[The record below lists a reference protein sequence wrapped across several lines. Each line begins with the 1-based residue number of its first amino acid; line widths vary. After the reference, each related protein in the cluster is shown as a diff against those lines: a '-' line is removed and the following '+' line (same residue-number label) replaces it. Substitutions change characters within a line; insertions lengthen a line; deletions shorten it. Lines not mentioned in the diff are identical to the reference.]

1 MKKGFLL
8 FILGIITFVAC
19 RKGSLPEENY
29 FGSVAVSQVG
39 TTDAVDLDVYF
50 DGKKLGT
57 ILADGTLAGFMLK
70 AGAAGRLSIYRTGSD
85 TLVADTTITI
95 PQNDAVAVK
104 VISSLTLGA
113 NGFINGGEVGA
124 DSVKVQLINS
134 LNTTLYPYP
143 DGVDICVYT
152 YVSNKITDSIVT
164 IKNVMPGKLDPRV
177 ITLRHV
183 DSLGKGIFYVVRLKD
198 PATDQFISNRANS
211 TNFFSFLNTSTGYNG
226 HLNLIQY
233 YDNAGDATTN
243 RILVK
248 VTTLIQ

>member
-8 FILGIITFVAC
+8 LILGITIFVAC

-29 FGSVAVSQVG
+29 FGSVALSQVG

-50 DGKKLGT
+50 DGKKMGK
-57 ILADGTLAGFMLK
+57 ILADGSLAGFMLK
-70 AGAAGRLSIYRTGSD
+70 AGATGKLAIYRAGSD
-85 TLVADTTITI
+85 TLVADTTVKI
-95 PQNDAVAVK
+95 PQNDAISVK
-104 VISSLTLGA
+104 VISSLALGA

-134 LNTTLYPYP
+134 LNTTIYPYP
-143 DGVDICVYT
+143 NGVDVCVYT
-152 YVSNKITDSIVT
+152 YVSNKLADSIIT

-183 DSLGKGIFYVVRLKD
+183 DSLGKGIFYVAKLKD
-198 PATDQFISNRANS
+198 PATGQFIRQAASNVVM
-211 TNFFSFLNTSTGYNG
+211 FSFLNTSSGYNG

-233 YDNAGDATTN
+233 YDNGGDATTN
-243 RILVK
+243 KILVK
-248 VTTLIQ
+248 VTTLLQ